1 MKMIE
6 PGGIPQFIGDFEQ
19 LDKDVSALRSD
30 AIGIRNGGA
39 DVHSRF
45 QMLGAYYTAPEA
57 DDLFSSTQPV
67 MDRADTFAADLETV
81 ADALD
86 TFSSEA
92 RPLAKRL
99 ETLEADARK
108 FVASVEGD
116 DDWHYDDEKT
126 DRNNELMDDVAV
138 TKTAFEAAERRAAT
152 KISAIVNG
160 PKFIEDDGSHKA
172 TKKTVMYGYD
182 ADLLKQAKETP
193 WGSHVSE
200 SVHAWEIH
208 RHIKHYVWDGFIVGG
223 GGAALEGLGH
233 LVGIGGSAKDA
244 WSGLA
249 DVFGGIGQYTMTPYD
264 WVLDHTIGPD
274 EESADEKRQKTAA
287 REFAK
292 SMVAWDQWEEHPV
305 QAAGTATF
313 SILTL
318 GAGPLGMA
326 AKGGKA
332 GAASKA
338 AGVAAKIGTYAD
350 PLSAG
355 LTVGGKAFSKLP
367 SVADLTARVRT
378 GADATPELR
387 RVHTDLEF
395 DGSRVRVG
403 DGRFTRLDA
412 EGKPITETAPIEG
425 SAAERA
431 NPGGTPSRREP
442 ALVGAGARTPGVSA
456 HADGSMPPQASH
468 DAPAGSGDGNAAR
481 GADGV
486 SGSSGRSHQPVG
498 GSSASHDH
506 AGNATNTRTGGPHS
520 PQNPGGGLGR
530 DGRTGGDH
538 GSGADGPGNPPRR
551 QLTSDELKAIQD
563 EHVRKANE
571 DPAWRK
577 NHYDSIGRR
586 KPHIGLVD
594 GAELPQLAKNAQGQ
608 WVAKHNL
615 PNGPSE
621 TRFGSKPLPRKTAPK
636 DVLSTLDTAAA
647 NREAYRNLMNTQKAY
662 EKTPSASNREALA
675 AAQDTYTR
683 RLGDTPPNSKIS
695 ETFGEKASQLHI
707 VPHEFDIVEVIEL
720 PKTNNGANMFDG
732 AYRLKDD
739 QILIAEDKAP
749 GNDLDWRNGRA
760 DPEDL
765 KNPGVGD
772 NGGAAGMRVK
782 QGTVPYLRTIFA
794 EMTKRGG
801 RDAKLA
807 KEFRHALKTGKLQYV
822 LVKANEPLVKANDP
836 NAISYAGGVLE
847 HLRIYPERG
856 VNGNPDSPPQ
866 LPRG

>member
-19 LDKDVSALRSD
+19 LDKDVSGLRSD

-57 DDLFSSTQPV
+57 DDLFASTQPV

-99 ETLEADARK
+99 EQLKADAIA
-108 FVASVEGD
+108 FVESVEGD
-116 DDWHYDDEKT
+116 DDWHYDGDKT
-126 DRNNELMDDVAV
+126 DRNNELVDDVVV

-152 KISAIVNG
+152 KISAIVGG

-182 ADLLKQAKETP
+182 ADALKQAKELP

-200 SVHAWEIH
+200 SIHAWEIH
-208 RHIKHYVWDGFIVGG
+208 RHVKHYVWDGFIVGG
-223 GGAALEGLGH
+223 GGAVLEGLGH

-249 DVFGGIGQYTMTPYD
+249 DVVSGIGQYTMTPVD
-264 WVLDHTIGPD
+264 WALDHTIGPD
-274 EESADEKRQKTAA
+274 EESATEKRQKTAA

-305 QAAGTATF
+305 QAAGTTTF
-313 SILTL
+313 NILTL
-318 GAGPLGMA
+318 GAGPLGA
-326 AKGGKA
+326 IAKGGKG
-332 GAASKA
+332 GAAAKA
-338 AGVAAKIGTYAD
+338 AGVGAKIGTYAD

-378 GADATPELR
+378 GTDSTPELQ
-387 RVHTDLEF
+387 RVHSDLEF
-395 DGSRVRVG
+395 DGSRVRVE
-403 DGRFTRLDA
+403 DGEFIRVDA
-412 EGKPITETAPIEG
+412 EGNPIHDTAPREK
-425 SAAERA
+425 SADERA
-431 NPGGTPSRREP
+431 IAKQAPPQREP
-442 ALVGAGARTPGVSA
+442 ALVGAGARAPEGTAAVGENL
-456 HADGSMPPQASH
+456 PPQASH
-468 DAPAGSGDGNAAR
+468 DAPANGGGGDAPH
-481 GADGV
+481 GAGGV
-486 SGSSGRSHQPVG
+486 SGSSGHSHEPAG

-506 AGNATNTRTGGPHS
+506 YGSSTDTRTGGSHS
-520 PQNPGGGLGR
+520 PQNPGGGLGHN
-530 DGRTGGDH
+530 GRAGGDTPAQAGDH
-538 GSGADGPGNPPRR
+538 GSGADNPSNPPKRE
-551 QLTSDELKAIQD
+551 LTSAELKAIQD

-571 DPAWRK
+571 DPAWFK
-577 NHYDSIGRR
+577 KHYDSIGRR
-586 KPHIGLVD
+586 RPNIGLVD

-621 TRFGSKPLPRKTAPK
+621 TRFGSKPLARDTAPQG
-636 DVLSTLDTAAA
+636 VLPDLDTAAA
-647 NREAYRNLMNTQKAY
+647 NREAYRDLMNAQKAY
-662 EKTPSASNREALA
+662 EETPSVSNHRDLT
-675 AAQDTYTR
+675 AAQDAYTQQ
-683 RLGDTPPNSKIS
+683 LGDVPPNSKIS
-695 ETFGEKASQLHI
+695 EKFGEQASQLHVI
-707 VPHEFDIVEVIEL
+707 PREFEIVETIEL
-720 PKTNNGANMFDG
+720 PKTPNGANMFDG

-739 QILIAEDKAP
+739 EILIVEDKAP
-749 GNDLDWRNGRA
+749 GNDLDWRQGRA
-760 DPEDL
+760 DPEDPN
-765 KNPGVGD
+765 KPSVGD

-782 QGTVPYLRTIFA
+782 QGTRHYLRTIMA

-801 RDAKLA
+801 RDAELA
-807 KEFRHALKTGKLQYV
+807 REFRDALKAGKLKYV
-822 LVKANEPLVKANDP
+822 LVKANEPKDSRYDGSVM
-836 NAISYAGGVLE
+836 E
-847 HLRIYPERG
+847 HLKIY
-856 VNGNPDSPPQ
+856 
-866 LPRG
+866 

>member
-6 PGGIPQFIGDFEQ
+6 PGGIPKFIGDFDQ

-57 DDLFSSTQPV
+57 DDLFASTQPV

-108 FVASVEGD
+108 FVASIEGD
-116 DDWHYDDEKT
+116 DDWHYDGDKT
-126 DRNNELMDDVAV
+126 SRNNELMDDVAV

-152 KISAIVNG
+152 KISAIVGG

-182 ADLLKQAKETP
+182 VEALKQAKETP

-200 SVHAWEIH
+200 SIHAWEIH
-208 RHIKHYVWDGFIVGG
+208 RHVKHYVWDGFIVGG

-264 WVLDHTIGPD
+264 WVMDNTIGPD

-305 QAAGTATF
+305 QAAGTTTF
-313 SILTL
+313 NVLTL
-318 GAGPLGMA
+318 FAGPLGAA

-378 GADATPELR
+378 GADAAPELR

-395 DGSRVRVG
+395 DGSRVRIE
-403 DGRFTRLDA
+403 DGKFIRVDA
-412 EGKPITETAPIEG
+412 EGNPIKDTAPNEEA
-425 SAAERA
+425 AAERA
-431 NPGGTPSRREP
+431 ASGGTSPQREP
-442 ALVGAGARTPGVSA
+442 AMAGAGARGPEA
-456 HADGSMPPQASH
+456 HAHAGGHLPPQAGHSSPTGGSTP
-468 DAPAGSGDGNAAR
+468 DAPTGTGGGVDRAGDAGNVGSGTPRPPSGAAGNGHVGAGSGA
-481 GADGV
+481 
-486 SGSSGRSHQPVG
+486 HG
-498 GSSASHDH
+498 GS
-506 AGNATNTRTGGPHS
+506 AGE
-520 PQNPGGGLGR
+520 
-530 DGRTGGDH
+530 
-538 GSGADGPGNPPRR
+538 PRK
-551 QLTSDELKAIQD
+551 LTAEELKEIRD
-563 EHVRKANE
+563 EHVRLANE
-571 DPAWRK
+571 NPEWRDRYYRQNDYQRK
-577 NHYDSIGRR
+577 NAYAKYKGHY
-586 KPHIGLVD
+586 LT
-594 GAELPQLAKNAQGQ
+594 ELKMDANGNFI
-608 WVAKHNL
+608 AKHDM
-615 PNGPSE
+615 PRAAPE
-621 TRFGSKPLPRKTAPK
+621 TRFNPTPYAPDTAPRPIRNY
-636 DVLSTLDTAAA
+636 LDGVSKVRRQGMDLTTA
-647 NREAYRNLMNTQKAY
+647 EKAY
-662 EKTPSASNREALA
+662 KKDASAENLASVNKAREAL
-675 AAQDTYTR
+675 
-683 RLGDTPPNSKIS
+683 GDHVNNSKL
-695 ETFGEKASQLHI
+695 GEKLGEDAARYHV
-707 VPHEFDIVEVIEL
+707 VPQHFANQNPKWIEI
-720 PKTNNGANMFDG
+720 PKTPNGADAFDQ
-732 AYRLKDD
+732 LWEIKNDE
-739 QILIAEDKAP
+739 LVIAEAKGPKA
-749 GNDLDWRNGRA
+749 DLDWRQEQVIR
-760 DPEDL
+760 D
-765 KNPGVGD
+765 GVKVPTGK
-772 NGGAAGMRVK
+772 MVK
-782 QGTVPYLRTIFA
+782 QGTREYIETICA
-794 EMTKRGG
+794 EMLDRAIRSP
-801 RDAKLA
+801 RDGILA
-807 KEFRHALKTGKLQYV
+807 LRILDALENGKLHYV
-822 LVKANEPLVKANDP
+822 MIKANENTGT
-836 NAISYAGGVLE
+836 YAGSVLE
-847 HLRIYPERG
+847 HLKIY
-856 VNGNPDSPPQ
+856 
-866 LPRG
+866 

>member
-6 PGGIPQFIGDFEQ
+6 PGGIPKFIGDFEQ

-57 DDLFSSTQPV
+57 DDLFASTQPV

-99 ETLEADARK
+99 ETLAADARK

-126 DRNNELMDDVAV
+126 DRNNELVDDVAV
-138 TKTAFEAAERRAAT
+138 TRSAFEAAERRAAT
-152 KISAIVNG
+152 KISAIVGG

-172 TKKTVMYGYD
+172 TTKTVMYGYD

-200 SVHAWEIH
+200 SIHAYEFH

-233 LVGIGGSAKDA
+233 LVGIGGSAKEA
-244 WSGLA
+244 WSGLG
-249 DVFGGIGQYTMTPYD
+249 DVLGGIGQYTLTPYD

-274 EESADEKRQKTAA
+274 DESDGVKRQKTAA

-305 QAAGTATF
+305 QAAGTTTF
-313 SILTL
+313 NFLTL
-318 GAGPLGMA
+318 GAGPLGVI

-338 AGVAAKIGTYAD
+338 AAVAAKIGTYAD

-367 SVADLTARVRT
+367 SVADLTARIRT
-378 GADATPELR
+378 GADTTPELQR
-387 RVHTDLEF
+387 IHSDLEF
-395 DGSRVRVG
+395 DGSRVRVE
-403 DGRFTRLDA
+403 DGKFIRVDA
-412 EGKPITETAPIEG
+412 EGKPIRDTAPIEKT
-425 SAAERA
+425 AAERA
-431 NPGGTPSRREP
+431 TPQEVPAQREP
-442 ALVGAGARTPGVSA
+442 ALVGAGARTPETSS
-456 HADGSMPPQASH
+456 HAGEHLPPQASH
-468 DAPAGSGDGNAAR
+468 VAPAHSGGGGASHRAA
-481 GADGV
+481 GV
-486 SGSSGRSHQPVG
+486 SGSSGHSHEPVG
-498 GSSASHDH
+498 GSSTGPEHS
-506 AGNATNTRTGGPHS
+506 GNAGGSRSGGSHS
-520 PQNPGGGLGR
+520 PQNSGGGLGR
-530 DGRTGGDH
+530 DGQAGGNH
-538 GSGADGPGNPPRR
+538 GSGADNPAKRE
-551 QLTSDELKAIQD
+551 LTSAELKAIQD

-571 DPAWRK
+571 DPAWRAK
-577 NHYDSIGRR
+577 HYDAIGRR
-586 KPHIGLVD
+586 KPNIGLVD
-594 GAELPQLAKNAQGQ
+594 GAELPQLAKNAQDQ

-621 TRFGSKPLPRKTAPK
+621 TRFGSKPLARDTAPR
-636 DVLSTLDTAAA
+636 DVLPTLDTAAA
-647 NREAYRNLMNTQKAY
+647 NREAYRNLMNAQKSY
-662 EKTPSASNREALA
+662 EKSPSFSNHEALT
-675 AAQDTYTR
+675 AAQDAYTQ
-683 RLGDTPPNSKIS
+683 RLGDVPPNSKIS
-695 ETFGEKASQLHI
+695 EKFGEQASQLHVI
-707 VPHEFDIVEVIEL
+707 PREFEAVETIEL
-720 PKTNNGANMFDG
+720 PKTANGANMFDG

-739 QILIAEDKAP
+739 KILIAEDKAP
-749 GNDLDWRNGRA
+749 GNDLDWRKGRA
-760 DPEDL
+760 DPEDPN
-765 KNPGVGD
+765 NPGLGD

-782 QGTVPYLRTIFA
+782 QGTVPYLRTILA

-807 KEFRHALKTGKLQYV
+807 GEFRDALKAGKLQYV
-822 LVKANEPLVKANDP
+822 LVKANEPEG
-836 NAISYAGGVLE
+836 SRYAGAVLE
-847 HLRIYPERG
+847 HLKIY
-856 VNGNPDSPPQ
+856 
-866 LPRG
+866 